1 MNIQEIKSK
10 NNNKQD
16 FLKKTIKII
25 FMYHFTSFIKQKQ
38 QQKNQIQ
45 RIVRADPELRGSR
58 LTICP
63 PKLASCSKKDFLWK
77 TINIIFMYLLTYF
90 IVQHL
95 QCLEW
100 IQN

>member
-25 FMYHFTSFIKQKQ
+25 FMYHFASFIKQKQ

-63 PKLASCSKKDFLWK
+63 SQIGPVAPKK
-77 TINIIFMYLLTYF
+77 IFFEKPL
-90 IVQHL
+90 I
-95 QCLEW
+95 
-100 IQN
+100 